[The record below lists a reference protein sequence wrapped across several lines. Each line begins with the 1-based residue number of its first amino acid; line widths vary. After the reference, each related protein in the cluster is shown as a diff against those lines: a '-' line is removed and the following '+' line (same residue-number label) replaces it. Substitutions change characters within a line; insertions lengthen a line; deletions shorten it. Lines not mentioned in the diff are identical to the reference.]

1 MTAIQTYF
9 ARARECMELA
19 EKARGVDRD
28 TLVQIAQAWLSL
40 AESGVALVPA
50 DPAPCFAEPSQ
61 RQ

>member
-1 MTAIQTYF
+1 
-9 ARARECMELA
+9 MELA